1 MRFPRSYLRFL
12 CLLAVILVLGGC
24 SSSSNPAKRTLHIGT
39 DATYPPF
46 ENLQND
52 QYIGFDIE
60 LGRAIGHEMNAD
72 VEFVNTAFDGIFP
85 ALLAQKFDMV
95 MSSVTITDER
105 KKRLAFSDPYYLAG
119 QIVAVSD
126 DEKSVHG
133 LGDLNGQK
141 VGIQLN
147 TTASEVL
154 KNRPQISVTKY
165 NTIDL
170 ALQDL
175 KNGNIKAVVGD
186 APTIRYF
193 LAHGFRGLHTV
204 GDLLTKEHYGI
215 VMRPQD
221 RQLQTDVNAAL
232 ARLRASGQFA
242 ALEKKYFGT
251 ATPDTATKT
260 STTKTNATTTSTSAT
275 NAATTNQ
282 QLPWNDI
289 FATLGRGL
297 MLTLALTFAALLFG
311 LPFGLLLSLG
321 RLESR
326 IVATICTAYVELF
339 RGTPLLVQIIFVY
352 YALPQLIGLNLSAP
366 VAGALALTLNS
377 AAYIAEIF
385 RAGIQ
390 SIEVGQSEAARSL
403 GLSRRQAL
411 RFVVIPQAAR
421 RVVPPLTN
429 EAVAL
434 LKDSSLVS
442 IIGLAELTRGGQEL
456 VSQLAAPLAIWPIV
470 ALFYLAV
477 TLPLTRLVAVL
488 ERRANQGGR
497 A

>member
-1 MRFPRSYLRFL
+1 MRFPRSFL
-12 CLLAVILVLGGC
+12 LFGCFLIVMLALGGC
-24 SSSSNPAKRTLHIGT
+24 LSATKPSKRTLRIGT

-52 QYIGFDIE
+52 EYVGFDIE
-60 LGRAIGHEMNAD
+60 LGRAIGREMNAD
-72 VEFVNTAFDGIFP
+72 IEYVNTSFDGIFP
-85 ALLAQKFDMV
+85 ALLANKFDMV

-119 QIVAVSD
+119 QIVAVRD
-126 DEKSVHG
+126 DESKVKG
-133 LGDLNGQK
+133 LNDLNGEN
-141 VGIQLN
+141 VGIQIN

-154 KNRPQISVTKY
+154 KDRPQITVRKY
-165 NTIDL
+165 PTIDL

-193 LAHGFRGLHTV
+193 LTNGFKGLHTV
-204 GDLLTKEHYGI
+204 GDLLTQEHYGV

-221 RQLQTDVNAAL
+221 KQLQTDVNAAL
-232 ARLRASGQFA
+232 GRLHANGQFA
-242 ALEKKYFGT
+242 ALEKKYFGVASET
-251 ATPDTATKT
+251 QVPI
-260 STTKTNATTTSTSAT
+260 NP
-275 NAATTNQ
+275 
-282 QLPWNDI
+282 QLPWKTI
-289 FATLGRGL
+289 FAVLGRGL
-297 MLTLALTFAALLFG
+297 WLTLKLTFIALACG
-311 LPFGLLLSLG
+311 LPFGLLLALG
-321 RLESR
+321 RMESR
-326 IVATICTAYVELF
+326 PVVALCTAYVELF

-352 YALPQLIGLNLSAP
+352 YALPQLIGLNLPAQ
-366 VAGALALTLNS
+366 VAGALALALNS

-385 RAGIQ
+385 RAGIE
-390 SIEVGQSEAARSL
+390 SIDVGQTEAGRSL
-403 GLSRRQAL
+403 GLSRRQTM
-411 RFVVIPQAAR
+411 RFVVIPQAFR
-421 RVVPPLTN
+421 RVIPPLTN

-442 IIGLAELTRGGQEL
+442 VIGLAELTRGGQEL
-456 VSQLAAPLAIWPIV
+456 TSTLAAPLVIWPIV

-488 ERRANQGGR
+488 ERRTKGGR